1 MRSLI
6 FFALLALSIVLT
18 NGAAVEDYNEGKKH
32 GLWTPDES
40 FFQQYPNFWANWAYQ
55 PNKFSGIWSIL
66 GQTISPYFGTVV

>member
-32 GLWTPDES
+32 GLWTPDEA
-40 FFQQYPNFWANWAYQ
+40 FFQQYPNFWANWADQ
-55 PNKFSGIWSIL
+55 PNEFWGIWSIL
-66 GQTISPYFGTVV
+66 GQTISPYIDTAV